1 MNKHPLRPI
10 TKEDVANFRENGAI
24 CVRNVL
30 NSEWCERMNAAVER
44 LLLRPGK
51 RAREATKTGDPGRF
65 HMNAFMWRWD
75 QDFREF
81 ALHSPLPKL
90 GAELL
95 GADCVSLFYD
105 QAFIKE
111 PGTRSP
117 TDWHQDLPFWPAAGN
132 DIVSLWVALT
142 PVTVEGSG
150 VEYVAGSHKWG
161 KFYRAVTPDKDGKF
175 SNAQLEECPDFSLLK
190 SDPRYRFLSWECD
203 AGDVICHHPL
213 TVHGASGNASS
224 NRRAAISIR
233 YAGKDARWDPRPNVM
248 KIEGDPE
255 NKLRAGD
262 PLVFDGVFPIAW
274 ERERAQV

>member
-1 MNKHPLRPI
+1 VNKHPLRPI
-10 TKEDVANFRENGAI
+10 TKEQVANFREDGAI

-30 NSEWCERMNAAVER
+30 DSEWCARMNAAVER
-44 LLLRPGK
+44 LLVNPGN
-51 RAREATKTGDPGRF
+51 RAREATKAGDPGRF

-81 ALHSPLPKL
+81 ALHSPLPEL
-90 GAELL
+90 GATLL
-95 GADCVSLFYD
+95 GADSVSLFYD

-161 KFYRAVTPDKDGKF
+161 KFYRAVTPDKDAKF
-175 SNAQLEECPDFSLLK
+175 SNGQLEECPDFSQLK
-190 SDPRYRFLSWECD
+190 GNPQYRFLSWECD

-213 TVHGASGNASS
+213 AVHGASGNASP

-248 KIEGDPE
+248 KIEGEPE

-262 PLVFDGVFPIAW
+262 PLVFDDVFPIAW